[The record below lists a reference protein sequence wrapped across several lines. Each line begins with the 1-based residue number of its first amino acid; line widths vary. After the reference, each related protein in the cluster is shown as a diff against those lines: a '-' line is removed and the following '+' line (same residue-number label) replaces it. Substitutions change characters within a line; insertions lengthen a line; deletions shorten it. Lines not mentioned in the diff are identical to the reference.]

1 MKEKSNIKNKIRGA
15 YFTSLISIFL
25 VLLLLGII
33 GLLILNTKVL
43 SEYVKE
49 NISFSLM
56 IKNNVK
62 EPDIKQYQK
71 ILDTYDFIKSTEYIT
86 KEDAAILLKED
97 LGEDFI
103 ETLGYN
109 PLSPTINVYLKSD
122 YANPDSI
129 ASIEQFFLEG
139 TNIIDEISYQQ
150 NLVHLIN
157 NNVKKASVVLLF
169 FCGILFI
176 ISFAL
181 LNNTVRLMLYSKR
194 FIINTMKL
202 VGAKKNF
209 IRKPFIRSG
218 ILQGLIGSLMA
229 IAVLTVIMFFI
240 HREIGEIINFFDYK
254 TMGILFAIVIILG
267 VSLSFI
273 STYFSINKYLKLK
286 TVNLYY

>member
-1 MKEKSNIKNKIRGA
+1 MKERSNIKNKIRGA

-49 NISFSLM
+49 NLSFSLM

-71 ILDTYDFIKSTEYIT
+71 MLDTYDFIKSTEYIT
-86 KEDAAILLKED
+86 KEDAADMLKQE

-109 PLSPTINVYLKSD
+109 PLSPTINVYLRSD

-129 ASIEQFFLEG
+129 VNVEKFFLES
-139 TNIIDEISYQQ
+139 TNIIDKISYQQ
-150 NLVHLIN
+150 NLIHQIN
-157 NNVKKASVVLLF
+157 TNVKRASVILLF

-181 LNNTVRLMLYSKR
+181 LNNTIRLMLYSKR
-194 FIINTMKL
+194 FTINTMKL

-209 IRKPFIRSG
+209 IRSPFLRSG
-218 ILQGLIGSLMA
+218 MLQGFIGSLMA
-229 IAVLTVIMFFI
+229 IAVLAVIMYFI
-240 HREIGEIINFFDYK
+240 NKEMGEIINFFDYK
-254 TMGILFAIVIILG
+254 TMGTLFAIVILLGIL
-267 VSLSFI
+267 LSFI